1 MEEDFSLF
9 LWILKIEGKKG
20 RDDCKKNYGMEMI
33 VKREFSK
40 KTKETS

>member
-1 MEEDFSLF
+1 MKEDFSLF

-20 RDDCKKNYGMEMI
+20 SDDCKKNYGMEMR
-33 VKREFSK
+33 KKEFSK